1 MVFVKG
7 DIVGIEPEKYLAYTT
22 FDPNSGIE
30 DVPDNYLTV
39 TYQLTN
45 NDIGTTLSVTQG
57 DFNTV
62 AEGDKRYNDTMGG
75 GGWDSILQAIKNV
88 VEEKHNT

>member
-1 MVFVKG
+1 MDDKEMVFVKG

-57 DFNTV
+57 LIPWRRVIKDTILLWVATV
-62 AEGDKRYNDTMGG
+62 G
-75 GGWDSILQAIKNV
+75 ILSYRPLRMW
-88 VEEKHNT
+88 